1 MKPVLLPVG
10 AGHRCNARKRDGVG
24 RSPRFATVALAVL
37 GLFCA
42 LPAHRAAAIE
52 PGQIALIVN
61 SKVPAGTKLAEFYA
75 QQRHIPSGRII
86 AIDLPDSDDIPYD
99 TYNSRIVSEI
109 RSALKDRNLEDQV
122 KCLVTFYGVPLRI
135 GGRTATEAEKLELEQ
150 LNAEY
155 NQIVPRARDTTKSL
169 EDLAL
174 QLDPAFKPASSG
186 NEVQVLPARADAAV
200 QSCLRSM
207 AAAPDS
213 ARRQND
219 FANLLVPIEVLYGP
233 LELTKRL
240 TKLEYAT
247 LAAKPPTTRQVGETQ
262 DRIKTD
268 FTELS
273 ADQGKNGDPVVRARV
288 RQIIKNDFGL
298 FNYIVLVTDHKAQLD
313 PTETTSAFDSELS
326 LLWWPD
332 TYSRHRWID
341 NPLYYRTRS
350 SPHHPKTPPVLMVM
364 RLDGPTDLIV
374 REMIAT
380 SIKVERQGLTGQVV
394 LDARG
399 KPVSDPYGIYDQ
411 TLRNLANLLNA
422 HTTLKVTLDDAE
434 PLLPPHSQKDVA
446 LYCGWYSLRHFVPCC
461 DFNPGA
467 VGFHVAS
474 FELVTLHNPAETGWV
489 RGLLSSGVVA
499 TLGPVAEP
507 YLQSFPRADEFFP
520 LLLTGKLP
528 LADVYWETTPWVSW
542 MQTCIGDPLYN
553 PYRVNMPLKDED
565 VPPVLHAVFD
575 LPDYRPPPA
584 EDDKV
589 TR

>member
-1 MKPVLLPVG
+1 MNPVFLPVRFRHDSR
-10 AGHRCNARKRDGVG
+10 ATKHRRVG
-24 RSPRFATVALAVL
+24 RSPRFTTVALATVAL
-37 GLFCA
+37 FCLA
-42 LPAHRAAAIE
+42 PAYRAAGVE
-52 PGQIALIVN
+52 PAQIALIVN
-61 SKVPAGTKLAEFYA
+61 SKVPASTKLAEFYA

-86 AIDLPDSDDIPYD
+86 AIDLPDSEEIPYD

-109 RSALKDRNLEDQV
+109 RGALKDKNLEDQV
-122 KCLVTFYGVPLRI
+122 RCLVTFYGVPLRV
-135 GGRTATEAEKLELEQ
+135 GGRTASDAEKLELQQ
-150 LNAEY
+150 LDAEY
-155 NQIVPRARDTTKSL
+155 SQIVPRARDTTKSL
-169 EDLAL
+169 EDLAR
-174 QLDPAFKPASSG
+174 QLDPAFKPASNS
-186 NEVQVLPARADAAV
+186 NDIPVLPVRADAAV
-200 QSCLRSM
+200 QSCLKSITAEPD
-207 AAAPDS
+207 AAH
-213 ARRQND
+213 RQSD
-219 FANLLVPIEVLYGP
+219 FANLLVPIEILYGP

-240 TKLEYAT
+240 TKPEYAN
-247 LAAKPPTTRQVGETQ
+247 LAAKTPTTRQVGETQ
-262 DRIKTD
+262 DRIKAD

-273 ADQGKNGDPVVRARV
+273 ADQNKGGDPSVRARV
-288 RQIIKNDFGL
+288 RQIIKSDFGVL
-298 FNYIVLVTDHKAQLD
+298 NYIVLVIDHKAQID
-313 PTETTSAFDSELS
+313 PSDTQSSFDSELS

-332 TYSRHRWID
+332 TYTRHRWID
-341 NPLYYRTRS
+341 NPLYFRTRT

-374 REMIAT
+374 REMIT
-380 SIKVERQGLTGQVV
+380 TGIKIERKGLTGQVV

-399 KPVSDPYGIYDQ
+399 KPVSDPYGVYDQ
-411 TLRNLANLLNA
+411 TLRNLANLLTA
-422 HTTLKVTLDDAE
+422 HTSLKITLDDEE

-467 VGFHVAS
+467 VGYHVAS

-489 RGLLSSGVVA
+489 RGLLSSGAVA

-528 LADVYWETTPWVSW
+528 LADVYWQTTPWVSW

-575 LPDYRPPPA
+575 LPDYRPPA
-584 EDDKV
+584 EEDDKMI
-589 TR
+589 R